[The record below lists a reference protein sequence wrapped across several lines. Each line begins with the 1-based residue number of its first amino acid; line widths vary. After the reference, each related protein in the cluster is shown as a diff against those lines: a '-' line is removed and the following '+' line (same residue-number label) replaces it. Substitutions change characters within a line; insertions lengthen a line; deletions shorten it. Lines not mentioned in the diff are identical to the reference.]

1 MNGKTDP
8 RFQIDVGSY
17 TDPVCKMAV
26 ERENAFHLSW
36 NGVDYYFCA
45 KGCRDEFAAE
55 PERYP
60 VASESPL
67 GGRQC
72 GNVARSQRDFYPP
85 ENGVGS
91 REDDPGRVIAG

>member
-26 ERENAFHLSW
+26 EREKAFHFSW

-45 KGCRDEFAAE
+45 KGCRDEFANDVEKYLAGK
-55 PERYP
+55 
-60 VASESPL
+60 ES
-67 GGRQC
+67 
-72 GNVARSQRDFYPP
+72 SF
-85 ENGVGS
+85 
-91 REDDPGRVIAG
+91 